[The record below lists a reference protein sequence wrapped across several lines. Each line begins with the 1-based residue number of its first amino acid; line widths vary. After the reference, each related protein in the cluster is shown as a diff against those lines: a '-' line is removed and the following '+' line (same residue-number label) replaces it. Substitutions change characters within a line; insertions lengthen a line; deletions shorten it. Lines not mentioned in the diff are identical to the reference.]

1 MRADEI
7 DVLAGWAKAEGW
19 NPGGSDLAIAHR
31 MDPEAFIALRD
42 GDELVGGGTVFRV
55 SPAFGFMGL
64 FIVRVDRRGAGLGR
78 VLWHFRRDQLLARLR
93 PGATIGMDGV
103 LDMVPFYTDGGF
115 RLAHRDLRFEG
126 LAHGKADPEVH
137 AATADDFADIVAMD
151 AELLGAARPEFLRA
165 WLNAPGA
172 HAVVLRS
179 ALRPVAAVGVMRP
192 ALVGYKFGPI
202 LADSPSLARR
212 VLTHLLSKAEG
223 LNVQLDVPEPHAAGL
238 ALAESL
244 GLKAAFSCAR
254 MYHGPMPQVDVQ
266 RIFGVTSFEFG

>member
-7 DVLAGWAKAEGW
+7 DILAGWAKAEGW

-31 MDPEAFIALRD
+31 IDPEAFIALRH
-42 GDELVGGGTVFRV
+42 GDELIGGGTVFRV
-55 SPAFGFMGL
+55 SPVFGFMGL
-64 FIVRVDRRGAGLGR
+64 FIVRADRRGAGLGR
-78 VLWHFRRDQLLARLR
+78 VLWHFRRDRLLARLQ

-126 LAHGKADPEVH
+126 LAHGQADPDVR
-137 AATADDFADIVAMD
+137 AATANDFAAIVALD
-151 AELLGAARPEFLRA
+151 ADLLGTTRPEFLRA

-172 HAVVLRS
+172 HAVVLCSESRHIL
-179 ALRPVAAVGVMRP
+179 ALGVMRP
-192 ALVGYKFGPI
+192 ALVGYKLGPV
-202 LADSPSLARR
+202 LADSPRLARR

-223 LNVQLDVPEPHAAGL
+223 LNVQLDVPEPNGAGQ

-244 GLKAAFSCAR
+244 GLKAVFSCAR